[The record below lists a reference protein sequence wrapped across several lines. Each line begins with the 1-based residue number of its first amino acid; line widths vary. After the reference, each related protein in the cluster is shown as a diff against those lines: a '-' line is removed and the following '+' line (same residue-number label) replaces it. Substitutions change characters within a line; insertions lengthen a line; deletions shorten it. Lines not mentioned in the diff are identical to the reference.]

1 MSNRAPDLNQPVDVL
16 IVGGGSAGAT
26 LAARL
31 SENPG
36 RRVLLLEAGPA
47 FTFDELP
54 GELSNAE
61 QVPAP
66 TFDWGYTARGGA
78 STAEMAVP
86 RGRVLGGSSAVNAA
100 VAIRARRQDVESIM
114 ANPRRRGVGVGQ
126 CPRNV

>member
-47 FTFDELP
+47 FTFDEPP

-66 TFDWGYTARGGA
+66 TFDWGYTARGGVYWA
-78 STAEMAVP
+78 AVP
-86 RGRVLGGSSAVNAA
+86 R
-100 VAIRARRQDVESIM
+100 
-114 ANPRRRGVGVGQ
+114 
-126 CPRNV
+126 